1 MYKGILFAL
10 AATVAGSTAAQTA
23 AKPDP
28 ADPKV
33 RTPSVEYRSAFAEYQ
48 KYSEPE
54 LVPWRAAN
62 EEVAAAGGHVGM
74 ARGQGKG
81 EDKAQKPAA
90 KPPAHEGHK

>member
-10 AATVAGSTAAQTA
+10 AATIAGDAAAQTT

-33 RTPSVEYRSAFAEYQ
+33 RTPPVEYRSAFAEYR

-54 LVPWRAAN
+54 LAPWRAAN
-62 EEVAAAGGHVGM
+62 QEVAAAGGHVGI
-74 ARGQGKG
+74 ARAQRKE

-90 KPPAHEGHK
+90 KPPAHEGRK